1 MHPGETR
8 RARPSRPGGRPDM
21 AKARILV
28 VEDEFITASDIQ
40 NNLVTMG
47 YEVPAVV
54 DTGEEAVR
62 KAGEL
67 YPSLVLM
74 DITLKGK
81 MNGIEA
87 AKQIRERFDIPII
100 YLTAHSDESTFRTAL
115 VSEPFGYIIK
125 PFNTREMR
133 ISIEMALYKHAL
145 DRDLRDSEETNR
157 VLLSATTDIMFL
169 LDTEKRFLAAN
180 EALAKRA
187 GVTVGALVGISAY
200 DLVARKVLSPFMA
213 CWNISRAQKSA
224 IQSEE
229 KLSGRWFNSRIYP
242 VTSQSGE
249 VIKYAVNI
257 RDITKKKQMEEQ
269 LIQNEE
275 YFRGL
280 IENAS
285 DIIVVLNLDG
295 SFIRESL
302 SLGRALGIPQELL
315 MGKKIFDIVHPGEVQ
330 PLRNIIAD
338 VIRQPYLVRPV
349 RLTFRK
355 GGGFLVIEGVMSNL
369 TRDPIVQGIVLN
381 GWAREA

>member
-1 MHPGETR
+1 
-8 RARPSRPGGRPDM
+8 M

-67 YPSLVLM
+67 LPSLVLM
-74 DITLKGK
+74 DITLKGR

-100 YLTAHSDESTFRTAL
+100 YLTAHSDESTFRNAL

-229 KLSGRWFNSRIYP
+229 KLNGRWFNSRIYP
-242 VTSQSGE
+242 VISQAGE